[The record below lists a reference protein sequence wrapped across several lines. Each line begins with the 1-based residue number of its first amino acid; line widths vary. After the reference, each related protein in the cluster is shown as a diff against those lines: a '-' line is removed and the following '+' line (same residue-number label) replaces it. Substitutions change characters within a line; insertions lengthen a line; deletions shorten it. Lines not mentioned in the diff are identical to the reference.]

1 MPIRQI
7 DIGVREI
14 GTREIRSWEGVPPI
28 VDLFSRPLT
37 TRIGLPIV
45 NIPGCVEAR
54 ENNNNRQ
61 LLTDD
66 PKGNLTF
73 CDALTPSFN
82 PIMFEP
88 ERLLFTPKAKIDT
101 RTGPKKPKAPEK
113 IVPPKAE
120 PKAATVPPVE
130 EKETLECPSIRQ
142 REEQPIGSLVKGGTE
157 KVLGY
162 ELIDDIYCKQITEQL
177 SIPSQII
184 TSIPEASTI
193 TTTATIAVV
202 ATTSALMAKPF
213 ADLLLKVV
221 KPTTKKVVKKIAKI
235 RGKTTAV
242 LSTNERRNE
251 QRDRN
256 KAIMALRQTLKP
268 K

>member
-7 DIGVREI
+7 NIGIREV
-14 GTREIRSWEGVPPI
+14 GTTEIRSWEGVPPI
-28 VDLFSRPLT
+28 VDLFSKPLT

-54 ENNNNRQ
+54 NSTNKQ
-61 LLTDD
+61 LIKDD
-66 PKGNLTF
+66 PRGNLTF

-82 PIMFEP
+82 PLTYEP

-101 RTGPKKPKAPEK
+101 RTGPKKPDPPEQ
-113 IVPPKAE
+113 ITPPKAE
-120 PKAATVPPVE
+120 PKAATVPPVQD
-130 EKETLECPSIRQ
+130 KETLECPSIRQ
-142 REEQPIGSLVKGGTE
+142 REEQPVGSLVKGGTE
-157 KVLGY
+157 RVLGY

-177 SIPSQII
+177 SIPTQII

-193 TTTATIAVV
+193 TTTATIAIV

-235 RGKTTAV
+235 RGKETTV
-242 LSTNERRNE
+242 QSTNERRNE

-256 KAIMALRQTLKP
+256 RTIMALRQTLKP

>member
-14 GTREIRSWEGVPPI
+14 RISEIRPWEGVPPV
-28 VDLFSRPLT
+28 VDLFSKPLT

-54 ENNNNRQ
+54 NSNNKQ
-61 LLTDD
+61 LIKDD

-82 PIMFEP
+82 PLTYEP
-88 ERLLFTPKAKIDT
+88 ERILFTPKAKIDT
-101 RTGPKKPKAPEK
+101 RTGPKKPSVPEQ
-113 IVPPKAE
+113 IVPPKTKSE
-120 PKAATVPPVE
+120 PPIIPPVK

-142 REEQPIGSLVKGGTE
+142 REEQPVGSLVKGGTE

-162 ELIDDIYCKQITEQL
+162 ELIDEVYCKQITEKL
-177 SIPSQII
+177 SIPTQII

-235 RGKTTAV
+235 RGKKTEV

-256 KAIMALRQTLKP
+256 RAIMALRQTLKP

>member
-14 GTREIRSWEGVPPI
+14 RLAEIRPWEGVPPV

-54 ENNNNRQ
+54 NSNNKQ
-61 LLTDD
+61 LIKDD

-82 PIMFEP
+82 PLTYEP

-101 RTGPKKPKAPEK
+101 RTQPKKPEPPKQ
-113 IVPPKAE
+113 ITPPKAE
-120 PKAATVPPVE
+120 PKAAVVPPVE

-142 REEQPIGSLVKGGTE
+142 REEQPVGSLVKGGTE

-162 ELIDDIYCKQITEQL
+162 ELIDGIYCKQVTEQL
-177 SIPSQII
+177 SIPTQII

-193 TTTATIAVV
+193 TTTATIAIV

-235 RGKTTAV
+235 RGKETMV
-242 LSTNERRNE
+242 QSTNERRNE

-256 KAIMALRQTLKP
+256 RAIMALRQTLKP